1 MRTLL
6 HIVNLMR
13 NRVTRSLYGQLNNE
27 QSNERVMF
35 DCRTVKNRM
44 TGSLCSFA
52 LLRPTERTEIF
63 MKSIIQIP
71 RIPLFNE
78 IEEPQSYAIYIFGTD
93 NRLLQD
99 ADTFGDAL
107 ARYLNEYGITQ
118 DMFARMTG
126 ISQCTISRYLK
137 NERKIRQRY
146 LCAVCIALRL
156 HPFRQR
162 HLFFKSDNLIPGTYG
177 FKNQADYI
185 LCDYLNGC
193 AYNESYTLM
202 AYNDRMKK
210 LGLKPLTSLTSDME
224 GGK

>member
-6 HIVNLMR
+6 HTVNLMR

-44 TGSLCSFA
+44 TGLLCSFA

-63 MKSIIQIP
+63 MKTIIQIP
-71 RIPLFNE
+71 RIPLFTE

-107 ARYLNEYGITQ
+107 ARYLNEYSITQ

-137 NERKIRQRY
+137 MREQYGSGICVQY
-146 LCAVCIALRL
+146 VSL
-156 HPFRQR
+156 
-162 HLFFKSDNLIPGTYG
+162 SDFTHSGRDTFSSKAI
-177 FKNQADYI
+177 I
-185 LCDYLNGC
+185 
-193 AYNESYTLM
+193 
-202 AYNDRMKK
+202 
-210 LGLKPLTSLTSDME
+210 
-224 GGK
+224 

>member
-1 MRTLL
+1 M
-6 HIVNLMR
+6 
-13 NRVTRSLYGQLNNE
+13 Q
-27 QSNERVMF
+27 
-35 DCRTVKNRM
+35 
-44 TGSLCSFA
+44 
-52 LLRPTERTEIF
+52 
-63 MKSIIQIP
+63 SIIQIP
-71 RIPLFNE
+71 RIPLFTE

-93 NRLLQD
+93 NRLIQD

-162 HLFFKSDNLIPGTYG
+162 YLFFKSDNLIPGTYG
-177 FKNQADYI
+177 FKDQTDYI

-193 AYNESYTLM
+193 AYAESYTLT
-202 AYNDRMKK
+202 AYNDRAKK
-210 LGLKPLTSLTSDME
+210 LGLKPLPRLPYDME
-224 GGK
+224 RGKCKGNVSIRA

>member
-1 MRTLL
+1 
-6 HIVNLMR
+6 
-13 NRVTRSLYGQLNNE
+13 
-27 QSNERVMF
+27 MF

-44 TGSLCSFA
+44 TGLLCSFA

-63 MKSIIQIP
+63 MKTIIQIP
-71 RIPLFNE
+71 RIPLFTE

-107 ARYLNEYGITQ
+107 ARYLNEYSITQ

-137 NERKIRQRY
+137 NERTIRQRY

-177 FKNQADYI
+177 FKSQADYI
-185 LCDYLNGC
+185 LTDYLNGC
-193 AYNESYTLM
+193 AYNESYTLT
-202 AYNDRMKK
+202 AYNARMKK
-210 LGLKPLTSLTSDME
+210 LGMKPLTNLTSDME
-224 GGK
+224 DGK

>member
-1 MRTLL
+1 MHHHVLYGLPTDKMYYSQVGVYHNGIITKSGNMVFWTITIIPFGNGCYLAFSCSLVYNNESTQSDMRTLL

-44 TGSLCSFA
+44 TGLLCSFA

-71 RIPLFNE
+71 RIPLFAE

-107 ARYLNEYGITQ
+107 TRYLNEYGITQ

-137 NERKIRQRY
+137 NERKIRQRS
-146 LCAVCIALRL
+146 RT
-156 HPFRQR
+156 R
-162 HLFFKSDNLIPGTYG
+162 HTV
-177 FKNQADYI
+177 
-185 LCDYLNGC
+185 
-193 AYNESYTLM
+193 
-202 AYNDRMKK
+202 
-210 LGLKPLTSLTSDME
+210 
-224 GGK
+224 

>member
-1 MRTLL
+1 MIGL
-6 HIVNLMR
+6 
-13 NRVTRSLYGQLNNE
+13 
-27 QSNERVMF
+27 
-35 DCRTVKNRM
+35 
-44 TGSLCSFA
+44 LCSFA

-71 RIPLFNE
+71 RIPLFTE

-107 ARYLNEYGITQ
+107 ARYLNEYNISQ

-162 HLFFKSDNLIPGTYG
+162 HLFFKSDNLIP
-177 FKNQADYI
+177 
-185 LCDYLNGC
+185 
-193 AYNESYTLM
+193 
-202 AYNDRMKK
+202 
-210 LGLKPLTSLTSDME
+210 
-224 GGK
+224 

>member
-1 MRTLL
+1 
-6 HIVNLMR
+6 
-13 NRVTRSLYGQLNNE
+13 
-27 QSNERVMF
+27 
-35 DCRTVKNRM
+35 
-44 TGSLCSFA
+44 
-52 LLRPTERTEIF
+52 

>member
-1 MRTLL
+1 
-6 HIVNLMR
+6 
-13 NRVTRSLYGQLNNE
+13 
-27 QSNERVMF
+27 
-35 DCRTVKNRM
+35 
-44 TGSLCSFA
+44 
-52 LLRPTERTEIF
+52 

-71 RIPLFNE
+71 RIPLFTE

-99 ADTFGDAL
+99 EDTFGDAL
-107 ARYLNEYGITQ
+107 ARYLNEYNISQ

-162 HLFFKSDNLIPGTYG
+162 HLFFKSDNLI
-177 FKNQADYI
+177 

-193 AYNESYTLM
+193 AYNESYTLT
-202 AYNDRMKK
+202 AFNDRMKK
-210 LGLKPLTSLTSDME
+210 LGVKTLTNLTSDME
-224 GGK
+224 GSK

>member
-6 HIVNLMR
+6 HTVNLMR

-44 TGSLCSFA
+44 TGLLCSFA

-63 MKSIIQIP
+63 MKTIIQIP
-71 RIPLFNE
+71 RIPLFTE
-78 IEEPQSYAIYIFGTD
+78 IEEPQSYAIYIFGTE

-107 ARYLNEYGITQ
+107 ARYLNEYSITQ

-137 NERKIRQRY
+137 NERTIRQRY

-177 FKNQADYI
+177 FKSQADYI
-185 LCDYLNGC
+185 LTDYLNGC
-193 AYNESYTLM
+193 AYNESYTLT
-202 AYNDRMKK
+202 AYNARMKK
-210 LGLKPLTSLTSDME
+210 LGMKPLTNLTSDME
-224 GGK
+224 DGK